1 MSLTLHTCSKSKSL
15 EYDAI
20 TIEVMNYLPTK
31 FNGDILFELPPMCHL
46 LGHYKHN
53 CKVRIESTMVML
65 GASCKPIT
73 SIIHLDWASE
83 WGNALD
89 ICVVRMIIVLCFNV
103 LMCTMKLVGL
113 AIVPIYQYLGSISWN
128 PLSIPLAVSSA
139 TFHPPIY
146 KLEVLKC
153 IMLFINFQFFQKP
166 WSTWGTHSHPITKEM
181 CRKSFREMKNMVA
194 DEVYYTPTA
203 TSSVIFFLWIRLFFF
218 ITCSKRMDKVLWSFS
233 KVKN

>member
-1 MSLTLHTCSKSKSL
+1 LSTMPSQLRLWIVFPQNSMVT
-15 EYDAI
+15 Y
-20 TIEVMNYLPTK
+20 YLS
-31 FNGDILFELPPMCHL
+31 FLLCVICWDIIN
-46 LGHYKHN
+46 N